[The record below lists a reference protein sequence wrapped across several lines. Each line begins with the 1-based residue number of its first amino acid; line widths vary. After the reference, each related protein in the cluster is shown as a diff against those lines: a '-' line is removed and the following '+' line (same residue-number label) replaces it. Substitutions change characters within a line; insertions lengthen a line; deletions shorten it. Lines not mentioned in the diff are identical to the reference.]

1 MVRSHVPVVVIVINI
16 GVLGYQ
22 KDAETVKFGRST
34 TACQLSAVSH
44 AEIARASRCNAIRGE
59 APGDLAPALRN
70 VSLADRRDQRTH
82 PLHFMTER
90 STTKT

>member
-34 TACQLSAVSH
+34 TAHQLSAVSH
-44 AEIARASRCNAIRGE
+44 AEIAVTRSVARHQ
-59 APGDLAPALRN
+59 
-70 VSLADRRDQRTH
+70 VTWRR
-82 PLHFMTER
+82 L
-90 STTKT
+90 

>member
-34 TACQLSAVSH
+34 TAYQLSAVSH

-70 VSLADRRDQRTH
+70 VLDSRASLADRRDQRTR
-82 PLHFMTER
+82 R
-90 STTKT
+90 SSTPFTL